1 MASDSTRAIYV
12 TALRNTHAMEQEALQ
27 AMERQVERIENY
39 PEVKQALE
47 AHIAE
52 TKQQR
57 ERLETA
63 LSSLGESPSTIKEAV
78 MGMMGSAAAMAHI
91 PAQDEILKNA
101 FANSAIEGYEIAA
114 YRSLIAIAEEA
125 GDTASVP
132 AFRQSLAE
140 EEAMAE
146 KVKAMIEALTRKYL
160 SLTAQGSPAE
170 AKI

>member
-1 MASDSTRAIYV
+1 MPSDTTRSIYL
-12 TALRNTHAMEQEALQ
+12 TALRNTHAMEKEALQ
-27 AMERQVERIENY
+27 AMERQVEGIENY

-52 TKQQR
+52 TKEQR
-57 ERLETA
+57 ARLETA
-63 LSSLGESPSTIKEAV
+63 LSNLGKSPSVVKEAV
-78 MGMMGSAAAMAHI
+78 MGFMGSAAALAHM

-101 FANSAIEGYEIAA
+101 FANSAVEGYEIAA

-125 GDTASVP
+125 GDTASIP

-146 KVKAMIEALTRKYL
+146 KVRAMTDALTRKYL
-160 SLTAQGSPAE
+160 TLTAQGDAAD
-170 AKI
+170 AKT